1 MRWSWGICV
10 PLLLV
15 ACHAASN
22 PPPVPASES
31 ATKPVGVTEPQSR
44 VLSGDVHL
52 PDGFT
57 VPPGETWVFDPDTD
71 TTVTVSAN
79 VIVEGTRVMRP
90 ASGDIEH
97 VLIFEDVDESRFVGG
112 GMDPVESHVGL
123 WGIGDGQR
131 LIEGREKTP

>member
-1 MRWSWGICV
+1 T
-10 PLLLV
+10 P
-15 ACHAASN
+15 ASH
-22 PPPVPASES
+22 PRPVPSCES
-31 ATKPVGVTEPQSR
+31 ATRAVGVTEPQSR
-44 VLSGDVHL
+44 VLSGDIHL

-71 TTVTVSAN
+71 TTVIVSAN
-79 VIVEGTRVMRP
+79 VIVEGTLVMRP

-97 VLIFEDVDESRFVGG
+97 ALIFEDVDESRFVGG
-112 GMDPVESHVGL
+112 GMAPVETDVGL